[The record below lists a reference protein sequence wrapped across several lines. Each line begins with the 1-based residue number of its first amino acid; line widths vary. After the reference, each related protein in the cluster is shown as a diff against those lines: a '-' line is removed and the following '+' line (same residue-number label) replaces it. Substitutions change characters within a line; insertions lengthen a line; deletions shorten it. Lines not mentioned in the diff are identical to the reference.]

1 MKRHAA
7 IVVQAAQN
15 SVYFKNACGMGKKMS
30 ETIELFVP
38 GRLCLFGEH
47 SDWAGLHRNIN
58 SAIIP
63 GEAIVTGIE
72 EGIYATVEAAD
83 KFIIESDLGEETFVC
98 DMDTQLLRETAC
110 EGGYFSYVAGVASY
124 INEHYS
130 VGGLRIHITKRTLP
144 IKSGLSSSAAICVL
158 TARGFNQIYGLKLNT
173 IGEMNIAFI
182 GEQRTPSRCGRL
194 DQACAFG
201 VKPVHMTFDSSEVSV
216 SPIKLG
222 GTFYWVIADLKAG
235 KDTVRILS
243 DLNKCYPFA
252 ENDKERNVQEALGV
266 DNREYIRQ
274 GVELL
279 EAGDA
284 KGLGL
289 LMRQVQANFDRKVA
303 PACPSQLNSPVLHSV
318 LTDAKLDKWIY
329 GAKGVGSQGDGTVQ
343 LLAKDAESQR
353 AVIEYLNNERH
364 MEAFP
369 LTLKPKQSVRKA
381 VIPVAG
387 FGTRLYPATKAIKKD
402 FLPVLD
408 KDGLFKPVIM
418 VLLEQ
423 LVQSGIEEVCLII
436 GREEKALYESFF
448 SPMSKENYDKL
459 PEDKQRYEDNLVKI
473 GKMLHYV
480 YQDERRGFGHA
491 VYQSRDFAVSEPVLL
506 LLGDMIYE
514 SFIGETCSSQLI
526 SCYESHGLPVI
537 SMHEVPSEQVVHY
550 GIMHG
555 VWESPKEEQMRLD
568 CICEKPA
575 IDYAQENLA
584 VKCKS
589 GSKYFAVFGQYIL
602 TEDVYK
608 VLEKNIRENKES
620 AGEIQLTDALE
631 EVRATSG
638 MMGCRI
644 KGKSYDVGLPQ
655 MYIKTVQE
663 YGR

>member
-1 MKRHAA
+1 
-7 IVVQAAQN
+7 
-15 SVYFKNACGMGKKMS
+15 MS
-30 ETIELFVP
+30 EKIELFVP

-47 SDWAGLHRNIN
+47 SDWAGLHRTIN

-83 KFIIESDLGEETFVC
+83 KFIIESDMGEETFSC
-98 DMDTQLLRETAC
+98 NMDTQLLRKTAC

-130 VGGLRIHITKRTLP
+130 VGGLKIHITKRTLP

-201 VKPVHMTFDSSEVSV
+201 VKPVHMTFDGGEVSV

-252 ENDKERNVQEALGV
+252 ENDKERAVQEALGV
-266 DNREYIRQ
+266 ENREYIKR
-274 GVELL
+274 GIELL

-284 KGLGL
+284 KRLGS
-289 LMRQVQANFDRKVA
+289 LMCEVQENFDKKVA
-303 PACPSQLNSPVLHSV
+303 PACPSQLKSPVLHSV
-318 LTDAKLDKWIY
+318 LSDVELEKWIY

-343 LLAKDAESQR
+343 LLAKDATSQQ
-353 AVIEYLNNERH
+353 AVIDYLNNVRH

-369 LTLKPKQSVRKA
+369 LTLKPKQAVRKA

-387 FGTRLYPATKAIKKD
+387 FGTRLYPATKAVKKD

-408 KDGLFKPVIM
+408 KDGVFKPVIM

-436 GREEKALYESFF
+436 GREEQHIYESFF
-448 SPMSKENYDKL
+448 APMSKENYDKL
-459 PEDKQRYEDNLVKI
+459 PADKQKYEDMLVKI
-473 GKMLHYV
+473 GKMICYA
-480 YQDERRGFGHA
+480 YQDERKGFGHA
-491 VYQSRDFAVSEPVLL
+491 VYQSRDFAGSEPVLL

-514 SFIGETCSSQLI
+514 SFIGETCSTQLI
-526 SCYESHGLPVI
+526 NCYAAHGLPVI
-537 SMHEVPSEQVVHY
+537 SMHEVPLEQVVHY

-555 VWESPKEEQMRLD
+555 VWESTKQEQMRLD
-568 CICEKPA
+568 CIYEKPTVDFA
-575 IDYAQENLA
+575 EENLA
-584 VKCKS
+584 IKCKD
-589 GSKYFAVFGQYIL
+589 GDKYFAVFGQYIL

-608 VLEKNIRENKES
+608 VLEKNIRENKLNR
-620 AGEIQLTDALE
+620 GEIQLTDALE

-655 MYIKTVQE
+655 MYIQTVGE
-663 YGR
+663 FGR

>member
-1 MKRHAA
+1 
-7 IVVQAAQN
+7 
-15 SVYFKNACGMGKKMS
+15 MS
-30 ETIELFVP
+30 EKIELFVP

-83 KFIIESDLGEETFVC
+83 RFIIESDLGEETFAC
-98 DMDTQLLRETAC
+98 DMDTQVLRRTAC

-130 VGGLRIHITKRTLP
+130 VGGLRIHITRRTLP
-144 IKSGLSSSAAICVL
+144 MKSGLSSSAAICVL
-158 TARGFNQIYGLKLNT
+158 TARGFNRIYKLKLNT
-173 IGEMNIAFI
+173 LGEMNIAFI

-201 VKPVHMTFDSSEVSV
+201 VKPVHMTFDSNEVDV
-216 SPIKLG
+216 EPITLG

-235 KDTVRILS
+235 KDTIKILS

-252 ENDKERNVQEALGV
+252 ENDRERALGA
-266 DNREYIRQ
+266 DNREYIERAA
-274 GVELL
+274 GLL
-279 EAGDA
+279 TEGNAE
-284 KGLGL
+284 GLGA
-289 LMRQVQANFDRKVA
+289 LMREVQENFDKKVA
-303 PACPSQLNSPVLHSV
+303 PASPKELAAPVLHSV
-318 LTDAKLDKWIY
+318 LNDENLDKWIY

-343 LLAKDAESQR
+343 LLAKDAACQSE
-353 AVIEYLNNERH
+353 VINYLNNVRG

-369 LTLKPKQSVRKA
+369 LTLKPKQTVRKA

-387 FGTRLYPATKAIKKD
+387 FGTRLYPATKAVKKD

-436 GREEKALYESFF
+436 GREERHLYEEFF
-448 SPMSKENYDKL
+448 APMSKENYDKL
-459 PEDKQRYEDNLVKI
+459 PEDKQRYEDKLVKI
-473 GKMLHYV
+473 GKMISYV

-491 VYQSRDFAVSEPVLL
+491 VYQSRDFADGEPVLL
-506 LLGDMIYE
+506 LLGDMVYE
-514 SFIGETCSSQLI
+514 SLIGETCSSQLI
-526 SCYESHGLPVI
+526 RCYEAHGLPVI
-537 SMHEVPSEQVVHY
+537 SMHEVTAQQVVHY

-555 VWESPKEEQMRLD
+555 VWESAKEDEMRLD
-568 CICEKPA
+568 CIYEKPTV
-575 IDYAQENLA
+575 DYAQENLA
-584 VKCKS
+584 VRCKD
-589 GSKYFAVFGQYIL
+589 GSRYFAVFGQYIL

-608 VLEKNIRENKES
+608 VLEKNIRENRLNR
-620 AGEIQLTDALE
+620 GEIQLTDALE
-631 EVRATSG
+631 EVRAASG

-655 MYIKTVQE
+655 MYIETVRE
-663 YGR
+663 FGRI